1 MHCAVVSHAVLW
13 HPAIRLD
20 LFRDTYRDTCRDT
33 QAKLDKVIWHEQPGT
48 SAIFSCRS
56 ETSAAQARI
65 TADVDS
71 TTAQLSASALADS
84 ESETR
89 ADHVIPEPELTFRA
103 AANSPVQ
110 MSEVGKPA
118 RLTADV
124 DQTLAELSSFTQL
137 EAPQQARVMADPNE
151 TVAELSASDA
161 TQTAQTDSGQP
172 SDEEVQQ
179 QTKTSQSGRL
189 TADIDATLADSS
201 SSVAGTPAQQQ
212 QDESPVRS
220 SDYWLAVGL
229 HLPKDQQPSSAVSSS
244 AQQQTME
251 SPMQS
256 NESPGQSDESQAGS
270 AEPAAQSDGLHTP
283 TAQHDSAPSVR
294 LTEDINDALA
304 DLPSSAVSRSAE
316 LTADE
321 PAEQSVMPSTEGP
334 AVAGLHKDGV
344 ESESAQPGRMTEDV
358 DAVLADLSTSAV
370 QQLPQD
376 EANAASGAS
385 TAAEHSYWLAVGLH
399 MPVEAAGAAQPERV
413 TEDVDADVSASA
425 DQQLPQNHSEAASG
439 GSTTAEHSYWLAVG
453 LHMPS
458 TGTHGAAEP
467 KRITEDVDAD
477 VSASADQQLPQDQ
490 ANAASG
496 GSTAAEHSYWLAVG
510 LHMPVEAA
518 VVAQPEHVTE
528 DVDAALADLLSSS
541 ATQHVKEQEQA
552 ESDSQPARVTSDV
565 EGAVADLMSSA
576 AAGSAQHE
584 QLEESEFPQLNTM
597 QLRNTTADVDVTVAE
612 LSATAVDHAT
622 QQQQQ
627 PEQQQQQSD
636 VEMRVVINSADQ
648 QPARLTADVDETLRE
663 LSDSAATSSG
673 RVQSQGAIALES
685 GQPARIT
692 ADVDQALQELSSA
705 AVSHA
710 AEAQQQPPVQHEVS
724 QSMGLTTDVDVVLDD
739 NASSAKGEMDTAQR
753 VHVTADVD
761 ATLADLSAAAISHA
775 AQSPQHAP
783 AAPSEDAADAAAI
796 AADESSAADLIS
808 EEAVSLPA
816 HAAAGEAAE
825 AAASVDVLL
834 DDTYEADGFEARE
847 EADSSAVAAAAAE
860 ESEAGM
866 PDRPAS
872 PVAMQLAMLSP
883 VEEATDVM
891 SDRTAPLASL
901 AGDQQG
907 PHLKAA
913 LLAW

>member
-48 SAIFSCRS
+48 SAILSCRS

-71 TTAQLSASALADS
+71 TIAQLSTSALADS

-179 QTKTSQSGRL
+179 QTKTGQSGRL

-270 AEPAAQSDGLHTP
+270 AEPAADGLHTP
-283 TAQHDSAPSVR
+283 TAQHDSARSVR

-304 DLPSSAVSRSAE
+304 DLSSSAVSSSAE
-316 LTADE
+316 LAADE

-453 LHMPS
+453 LHMP
-458 TGTHGAAEP
+458 
-467 KRITEDVDAD
+467 
-477 VSASADQQLPQDQ
+477 
-490 ANAASG
+490 
-496 GSTAAEHSYWLAVG
+496 
-510 LHMPVEAA
+510 VEAA

-565 EGAVADLMSSA
+565 EDAVADLMSSA
-576 AAGSAQHE
+576 AADSAQQE
-584 QLEESEFPQLNTM
+584 QLEESEFPQLNIM
-597 QLRNTTADVDVTVAE
+597 QLHDTSADVDVTVVE
-612 LSATAVDHAT
+612 LSATAVDHVA
-622 QQQQQ
+622 QQQQ
-627 PEQQQQQSD
+627 QQQQQSD
-636 VEMRVVINSADQ
+636 VEVHAVMDSADP
-648 QPARLTADVDETLRE
+648 QPARLTADVDETLRK
-663 LSDSAATSSG
+663 LSDSAATSTG
-673 RVQSQGAIALES
+673 RAQSQEAVVLES
-685 GQPARIT
+685 GQPARVT

-710 AEAQQQPPVQHEVS
+710 AEAQQQQPVQHEPA
-724 QSMGLTTDVDVVLDD
+724 QSMGPTSDVDVMY
-739 NASSAKGEMDTAQR
+739 NESSAKGEIDTAQR

-761 ATLADLSAAAISHA
+761 ATLADLSASAISHA
-775 AQSPQHAP
+775 AQSPQPAP
-783 AAPSEDAADAAAI
+783 AAPYEEAADAAAV
-796 AADESSAADLIS
+796 AADDSSTADLIS
-808 EEAVSLPA
+808 EEAVPLPA
-816 HAAAGEAAE
+816 HPPAGEAVE

-834 DDTYEADGFEARE
+834 DDTYEADGFEAGE
-847 EADSSAVAAAAAE
+847 PAAAAE
-860 ESEAGM
+860 EAEAGM

-883 VEEATDVM
+883 MEEATAVDVM
-891 SDRTAPLASL
+891 SDRTAPASL

-907 PHLKAA
+907 TTQKPLS
-913 LLAW
+913 

>member
-48 SAIFSCRS
+48 SAILSCRS

-71 TTAQLSASALADS
+71 TIAQLSTSALADS

-179 QTKTSQSGRL
+179 QTKTGQSGRL

-283 TAQHDSAPSVR
+283 TAQHDSARSVR

-304 DLPSSAVSRSAE
+304 DLSSSAVSSSAE
-316 LTADE
+316 LAADE

-453 LHMPS
+453 LHMP
-458 TGTHGAAEP
+458 
-467 KRITEDVDAD
+467 
-477 VSASADQQLPQDQ
+477 
-490 ANAASG
+490 
-496 GSTAAEHSYWLAVG
+496 
-510 LHMPVEAA
+510 VEAA

-565 EGAVADLMSSA
+565 EDAVADLMSSA
-576 AAGSAQHE
+576 AADSAQQE
-584 QLEESEFPQLNTM
+584 QLEESEFPQLNIM
-597 QLRNTTADVDVTVAE
+597 QLHDTSADVDVTVVE
-612 LSATAVDHAT
+612 LSATAVDHVA
-622 QQQQQ
+622 QQQQ
-627 PEQQQQQSD
+627 QQQQQSD
-636 VEMRVVINSADQ
+636 VEVHAVMDSADP
-648 QPARLTADVDETLRE
+648 QPARLTADVDETLRK
-663 LSDSAATSSG
+663 LSDSAATSTG
-673 RVQSQGAIALES
+673 RAQSQEAVVLES
-685 GQPARIT
+685 GQPARVT

-710 AEAQQQPPVQHEVS
+710 AEAQQQQPVQHEPA
-724 QSMGLTTDVDVVLDD
+724 QSMGPTSDVDVMY
-739 NASSAKGEMDTAQR
+739 NESSAKGEIDTAQR

-761 ATLADLSAAAISHA
+761 ATLADLSASAISHA
-775 AQSPQHAP
+775 AQSPQPAP
-783 AAPSEDAADAAAI
+783 AAPYEEAADAAAV
-796 AADESSAADLIS
+796 AADDSSTADLIS
-808 EEAVSLPA
+808 EEAVPLPA
-816 HAAAGEAAE
+816 HPPAGEAVE

-834 DDTYEADGFEARE
+834 DDTYEADGFEAGE
-847 EADSSAVAAAAAE
+847 PAAAAE
-860 ESEAGM
+860 EAEAGM

-883 VEEATDVM
+883 MEEATAVDVM
-891 SDRTAPLASL
+891 SDRTAPASL

-907 PHLKAA
+907 TTQKPLS
-913 LLAW
+913 

>member
-48 SAIFSCRS
+48 SAILSCRS

-71 TTAQLSASALADS
+71 TIAQLSTSALADS

-179 QTKTSQSGRL
+179 QTKTGQSGRL

-283 TAQHDSAPSVR
+283 TAQHDSARSVR

-304 DLPSSAVSRSAE
+304 DLPSSAVSSSAE
-316 LTADE
+316 LAADE

-565 EGAVADLMSSA
+565 EDAVADLMSSA
-576 AAGSAQHE
+576 AADSAQQE
-584 QLEESEFPQLNTM
+584 QLEESEFPQLNIM
-597 QLRNTTADVDVTVAE
+597 QLHDTSADVDVTVVE
-612 LSATAVDHAT
+612 LSATAVDHVA
-622 QQQQQ
+622 QQQQ
-627 PEQQQQQSD
+627 QQQQQSD
-636 VEMRVVINSADQ
+636 VEVHAVMDSADP
-648 QPARLTADVDETLRE
+648 QPARLTADVDETLRK
-663 LSDSAATSSG
+663 LSDSAATSTG
-673 RVQSQGAIALES
+673 RAQSQEAVVLES
-685 GQPARIT
+685 GQPARVT

-710 AEAQQQPPVQHEVS
+710 AEAQQQQPVQHEPA
-724 QSMGLTTDVDVVLDD
+724 QSMGPTSDVDVMY
-739 NASSAKGEMDTAQR
+739 NESSAKGEIDTAQR

-761 ATLADLSAAAISHA
+761 ATLADLSASAISHA
-775 AQSPQHAP
+775 AQSPQPAP
-783 AAPSEDAADAAAI
+783 AAPYEEAADAAAV
-796 AADESSAADLIS
+796 AADDSSTADLIS
-808 EEAVSLPA
+808 EEAVPLPA
-816 HAAAGEAAE
+816 HPPAGEAVE

-834 DDTYEADGFEARE
+834 DDTYEADGFEAGE
-847 EADSSAVAAAAAE
+847 PAAAAE
-860 ESEAGM
+860 EAEAGM

-883 VEEATDVM
+883 MEEATAVDVM
-891 SDRTAPLASL
+891 SDRTAPASL

-907 PHLKAA
+907 TTQKPLS
-913 LLAW
+913 